1 MRVETSAALKLGKS
15 KKGGTRQ
22 EQKGRKEGGGRGTAL
37 YVSGADIDFRGI
49 YFMFVF

>member
-15 KKGGTRQ
+15 KKGGNEAGT
-22 EQKGRKEGGGRGTAL
+22 KRKEGGGRGAAL
-37 YVSGADIDFRGI
+37 YGIGADIDFRAI